1 MNEDRLIQREYSHF
15 IDIYSGADETK
26 LKIANDLF
34 WKAAFL
40 KVQLY
45 ALEDKIKRTGAVEY
59 SNKGNSRVSLS
70 YKTYLQSISVYQ
82 SLLKTIDKIMGS
94 GEEDDADEFD
104 DFILKAAET
113 RWTT

>member
-1 MNEDRLIQREYSHF
+1 MNEDRLIEREYRYF

-45 ALEDKIKRTGAVEY
+45 ALVNILML
-59 SNKGNSRVSLS
+59 GNR
-70 YKTYLQSISVYQ
+70 QFN
-82 SLLKTIDKIMGS
+82 
-94 GEEDDADEFD
+94 A
-104 DFILKAAET
+104 
-113 RWTT
+113 